1 MSYQR
6 AIRIAEE
13 IRRELSDIFRNHVK
27 DPRIN
32 DMVSILRAD
41 VSRDLRYAKIYV
53 SILGDKNEKENAM
66 AGIERASGFIRKEL
80 GQRLGLRY
88 VPELRFVLDDSI
100 EYSIHIAQRIEELKK
115 KEGSKPEEE
124 KGNKNEI

>member
-6 AIRIAEE
+6 SIRIAEE
-13 IRRELSDIFRNHVK
+13 IRRELSDILRYHVK

-32 DMVSILRAD
+32 DMVTILKAD
-41 VSRDLRYAKIYV
+41 VSRDLRHAKIYV
-53 SILGDKNEKENAM
+53 SVLGDKNEKENVM

-88 VPELRFVLDDSI
+88 VPELRFLLDDSI
-100 EYSIHIAQRIEELKK
+100 EYSIHISQRIEELKQKGELKSQEEDEK
-115 KEGSKPEEE
+115 KDEV
-124 KGNKNEI
+124 